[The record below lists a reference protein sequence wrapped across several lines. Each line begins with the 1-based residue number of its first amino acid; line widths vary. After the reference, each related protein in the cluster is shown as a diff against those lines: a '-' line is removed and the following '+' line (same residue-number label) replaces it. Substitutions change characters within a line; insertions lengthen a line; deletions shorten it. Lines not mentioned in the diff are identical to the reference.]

1 VAKNIFDFNSF
12 GRELNKE
19 GYYEEDLKI
28 IVEMSMVNRRKWMLF
43 LNLLKMNWNEYK
55 GILTEK
61 GVKKSI

>member
-28 IVEMSMVNRRKWMLF
+28 IVLNVNGESRKWMLF
-43 LNLLKMNWNEYK
+43 KF
-55 GILTEK
+55 
-61 GVKKSI
+61 VKIK

>member
-28 IVEMSMVNRRKWMLF
+28 IVLNVNG
-43 LNLLKMNWNEYK
+43 ES
-55 GILTEK
+55 EK
-61 GVKKSI
+61 VDAIF